1 MTYLQA
7 NHGGVKG
14 KIPSELAN
22 QDPAVVGSQNEED
35 KNQTEDDKDSDWE
48 EEVERGEVEEQEGN
62 LNESD
67 DDEED
72 TVRIKKLIMCFLG
85 TTCLTFNPS
94 FKSLNYF
101 PVFSLRPVLLPLFCF
116 FFAIHISVAKIC
128 WILSEK
134 PKIYKENKLR

>member
-22 QDPAVVGSQNEED
+22 QVPAVVGSQNKED
-35 KNQTEDDKDSDWE
+35 KNQAEDGKDSDWE

-67 DDEED
+67 DDEDD
-72 TVRIKKLIMCFLG
+72 TVRIKKINYMFLRHRTPHIQPLIK
-85 TTCLTFNPS
+85 TF
-94 FKSLNYF
+94 NYF
-101 PVFSLRPVLLPLFCF
+101 PIFTLRYVLLPLFLWF
-116 FFAIHISVAKIC
+116 IFQ
-128 WILSEK
+128 LSK
-134 PKIYKENKLR
+134 PARFCLKN

>member
-14 KIPSELAN
+14 KIPYDLAN
-22 QDPAVVGSQNEED
+22 QDPAVVGSQNVED

-67 DDEED
+67 DEEDD
-72 TVRIKKLIMCFLG
+72 TVRIKKKLIICFSG
-85 TTCLTFNPS
+85 T
-94 FKSLNYF
+94 
-101 PVFSLRPVLLPLFCF
+101 
-116 FFAIHISVAKIC
+116 IC
-128 WILSEK
+128 VCHFQC
-134 PKIYKENKLR
+134 PH